1 MGVKPVMLP
10 LPACP
15 VDKHN
20 PQARVLRE
28 GLRGSATVVLGAGIS
43 ESVEALFFPV
53 FCNVLSWS
61 YSF

>member
-15 VDKHN
+15 VDKYN
-20 PQARVLRE
+20 PQAGVLRE
-28 GLRGSATVVLGAGIS
+28 GLRGSTTVVLGASVS

-53 FCNVLSWS
+53 PCNVLSWS